1 MKLLRDGYW
10 SAQEWRQLLAS
21 VTAAFAAFGFYRLW
35 TSIVQWKPEFFYGS
49 NKTDDVS
56 WRQEYPGLTWEDD
69 LNANYAKPNFLFA
82 TLYIVASP
90 SLPLIVS
97 NWPTAAVHH
106 FLNFI
111 SNKCF
116 PLNGL
121 VSSAVAVFL
130 FWLWHWRRSHRT
142 PKFRNSGD
150 TAKANPLLDGRRRE
164 ERKDRPVAWGTIR
177 VWNPSDDSI
186 VIEPTLLLH
195 RIFFRRTSNPSRYLD
210 TIELGPK
217 ENAEF
222 QIEILEEVIPA
233 AFRPLTAQFV
243 STNCWLKFTVTFEF
257 Q

>member
-1 MKLLRDGYW
+1 LD
-10 SAQEWRQLLAS
+10 
-21 VTAAFAAFGFYRLW
+21 
-35 TSIVQWKPEFFYGS
+35 
-49 NKTDDVS
+49 
-56 WRQEYPGLTWEDD
+56 
-69 LNANYAKPNFLFA
+69 
-82 TLYIVASP
+82 
-90 SLPLIVS
+90 
-97 NWPTAAVHH
+97 
-106 FLNFI
+106 FI
-111 SNKCF
+111 SNKWF

-121 VSSAVAVFL
+121 VSSTVAVFL
-130 FWLWHWRRSHRT
+130 FWLWHWRRNHRT

-150 TAKANPLLDGRRRE
+150 TAKANPLLLDGRRRE

-195 RIFFRRTSNPSRYLD
+195 KTFFRRTSNPSRYLD

-233 AFRPLTAQFV
+233 GFRPLTAQFV